1 MTRIDFYILTT
12 DGLDSRLRIACRIA
26 QKAVQ
31 RRHHVFVNAAGEAD
45 ADRLDDLLW
54 TFSQGSFIPHLVAG
68 RGLPA
73 DGDEPVVI
81 GTFDPDAADDP
92 PAEAG
97 EQWDVL
103 INLAGDV
110 PGFFSRYARVA
121 EIVDA
126 DPDRRKQGRRRYR
139 YYQDRGYELETH
151 RL

>member
-1 MTRIDFYILTT
+1 MTRIDFYILST
-12 DGLDSRLRIACRIA
+12 DNADARLRIACRIV

-31 RRHHVFVNAAGEAD
+31 RRHHVFVNAADEGD
-45 ADRLDDLLW
+45 ANRLDDLLW

-73 DGDEPVVI
+73 DGEEPVVI
-81 GTFDPDAADDP
+81 GVVDPDACDDP

-97 EQWDVL
+97 EYWDVM
-103 INLAGDV
+103 INLASDV

-126 DPDRRKQGRRRYR
+126 DPTRRNQGRQRYR
-139 YYQDRGYELETH
+139 FYQDRGYKLETH
-151 RL
+151 PV

>member
-1 MTRIDFYILTT
+1 MTRVDFYILDT
-12 DGLDSRLRIACRIA
+12 DNPDSRLRTACRIA

-31 RRHHVFVNAAGEAD
+31 RRHHVFVNAADDAD
-45 ADRLDDLLW
+45 ATRLDDLLW

-68 RGLPA
+68 RGQPA

-81 GTFDPDAADDP
+81 GVGDSNSPDDP

-97 EQWDVL
+97 DHWDVM

-126 DPDRRKQGRRRYR
+126 DPARRSQGRRRYR
-139 YYQDRGYELETH
+139 FYQDRGYGLQTH
-151 RL
+151 SI